1 MRRKILYTLLFIGLA
16 ALHVSAQQSGNRRG
30 SAYYEEMV
38 GNLTNRMRLLQ
49 DENAALSGNVHAL
62 QQEIR
67 QMKQQMQAYRAE
79 LEQLRRMLSEESAA
93 RQKQVGG
100 IADRIQRA
108 ADAQAKAEADARAR
122 AAADAAKADPRIQ
135 DTESEEYDYYVVEA
149 GATLSAISRATGVS
163 ISRLKKANGM
173 KNDVLRVGQKL
184 KIPRK

>member
-135 DTESEEYDYYVVEA
+135 DTESEEYD
-149 GATLSAISRATGVS
+149 
-163 ISRLKKANGM
+163 
-173 KNDVLRVGQKL
+173 
-184 KIPRK
+184 